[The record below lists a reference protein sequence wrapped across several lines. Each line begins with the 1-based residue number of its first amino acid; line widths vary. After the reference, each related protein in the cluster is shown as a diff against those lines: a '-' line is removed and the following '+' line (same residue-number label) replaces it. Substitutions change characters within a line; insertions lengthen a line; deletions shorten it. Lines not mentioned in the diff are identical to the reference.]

1 MALSLANNYLEVVE
15 IVVNDRNDRRNE
27 NVVKSEYE
35 SEHKEQEMEVDS
47 GGGEQESE
55 RVQQSSEEN
64 NVPDVSEAHVTP
76 WRWRSPEMYKFL
88 ERQQWIPQTIIK
100 RSPNENNH

>member
-35 SEHKEQEMEVDS
+35 SEHKEQ
-47 GGGEQESE
+47 
-55 RVQQSSEEN
+55 
-64 NVPDVSEAHVTP
+64 
-76 WRWRSPEMYKFL
+76 
-88 ERQQWIPQTIIK
+88 
-100 RSPNENNH
+100 

>member
-15 IVVNDRNDRRNE
+15 IVVNDRRNE

-55 RVQQSSEEN
+55 RVQQLSEEN

-76 WRWRSPEMYKFL
+76 
-88 ERQQWIPQTIIK
+88 
-100 RSPNENNH
+100 

>member
-35 SEHKEQEMEVDS
+35 SKHKEQEMEVDS

-64 NVPDVSEAHVTP
+64 NVPDVSEVHVTP
-76 WRWRSPEMYKFL
+76 
-88 ERQQWIPQTIIK
+88 
-100 RSPNENNH
+100 

>member
-1 MALSLANNYLEVVE
+1 MALSLANNYLEVVV
-15 IVVNDRNDRRNE
+15 IVVNDRRNE

-35 SEHKEQEMEVDS
+35 SKHKEQEMEVDS

-76 WRWRSPEMYKFL
+76 
-88 ERQQWIPQTIIK
+88 
-100 RSPNENNH
+100 

>member
-47 GGGEQESE
+47 AGGEQESE
-55 RVQQSSEEN
+55 RVG
-64 NVPDVSEAHVTP
+64 
-76 WRWRSPEMYKFL
+76 
-88 ERQQWIPQTIIK
+88 
-100 RSPNENNH
+100 

>member
-1 MALSLANNYLEVVE
+1 MALSLANNYLEVVV
-15 IVVNDRNDRRNE
+15 IVVNDRRNE
-27 NVVKSEYE
+27 NVVKSEYK
-35 SEHKEQEMEVDS
+35 SKHKEQEMEVDS

-76 WRWRSPEMYKFL
+76 
-88 ERQQWIPQTIIK
+88 
-100 RSPNENNH
+100 